1 MAQEIIKQ
9 LLKAKN
15 KGHLVGNGPGQVSIS
30 RTWTRNF
37 MTSRMRWRYKAV
49 TSCTKFLPKN
59 WQDMQQDLVL
69 QLAFL
74 VRLHNLT
81 EVDVYNM
88 DETCMLYNP
97 AGKSKTWSKSG
108 KIVGT
113 DDYHPCEAHDH
124 GSKQMISLACA
135 ITASGERLPL
145 QYIFEG
151 KQYKERKDLKTKK
164 MVRRLNEFGDPIPQK
179 ALSAKYGRKII
190 LCYLPT
196 NTTSKLQP
204 LDLSVNGALKQAA
217 KKRFC
222 EVAAD
227 KCVEQLLKKNT
238 AYHDLHLNV
247 SKVSSAKLVE
257 ITQTAWDRLTHDV
270 VISGWRKSGLL
281 EIFSK
286 EKQSEAT
293 VMSMNGE
300 LPLKCL
306 NTNRG
311 KAGDELD
318 NCRPVLDVFGKDDDC
333 LSQEWQESF
342 CDNDSALDKDF
353 NEEELAEMLARMRT
367 TARTQAL
374 NNRPV

>member
-1 MAQEIIKQ
+1 MKHAEQRSDPTKPIIVVWDN
-9 LLKAKN
+9 APF
-15 KGHLVGNGPGQVSIS
+15 H
-30 RTWTRNF
+30 
-37 MTSRMRWRYKAV
+37 
-49 TSCTKFLPKN
+49 CT
-59 WQDMQQDLVL
+59 
-69 QLAFL
+69 
-74 VRLHNLT
+74 
-81 EVDVYNM
+81 DVF
-88 DETCMLYNP
+88 
-97 AGKSKTWSKSG
+97 
-108 KIVGT
+108 
-113 DDYHPCEAHDH
+113 
-124 GSKQMISLACA
+124 
-135 ITASGERLPL
+135 R
-145 QYIFEG
+145 
-151 KQYKERKDLKTKK
+151 
-164 MVRRLNEFGDPIPQK
+164 K

-342 CDNDSALDKDF
+342 CDNDTTLDKDV

-374 NNRPV
+374 NNRPA